1 MNLPITVTVPWPTK
15 PKYKSNSPK
24 EVMKPWLIENV
35 GAQHHEWDWMYFP
48 SVLNNGAWVGYPK
61 NLVVSFKTEKAAML
75 FVMTFT

>member
-1 MNLPITVTVPWPTK
+1 
-15 PKYKSNSPK
+15 
-24 EVMKPWLIENV
+24 MKPWLIENV